1 MKNGISNLF
10 SKLGLAGIA
19 LVTGAVITFA
29 LTKQGLGC
37 QTSDSNK
44 ISEKDRASL
53 AYPILKRRGPL
64 TKEELDRGAAPVA
77 TRHRS
82 LSPLQANE
90 KNTGSKIDF

>member
-29 LTKQGLGC
+29 LTKQGLGG

-53 AYPILKRRGPL
+53 HI
-64 TKEELDRGAAPVA
+64 
-77 TRHRS
+77 
-82 LSPLQANE
+82 Q
-90 KNTGSKIDF
+90 F